1 MLILGGTA
9 WLGRE
14 VAEQAVAAGGR
25 VTCLARGASGNAPAG
40 ADLLAVD
47 RRDPGAYD
55 AVRKQQWDSVIEV
68 SWQPGLVRGALQAL
82 AGATARWTYVSSIS
96 VYAEPD
102 TGELDESA
110 DVVGATGKDAAT
122 IADYAAAKVACEQ
135 AVRSV
140 IGDRAL
146 IARAGLIGG
155 PGDHTDRTGY
165 WPAAAA
171 RDPAGP
177 LLVPDAPDLPVQ
189 VIDARD
195 LARWLLDTAAV
206 GLTGTFDAVGPP
218 VSFHHW
224 VEASRQVA
232 GHAGPVVSAAPSWLL
247 ARGVGEWMGP
257 ESLPLW
263 VAAGDRAVWPGTS
276 ARNAGLPN
284 RPITDMLAD
293 TLEWERARGLDRP
306 RLAGLSI
313 SRSQELLSA
322 LDS

>member
-25 VTCLARGASGNAPAG
+25 VTCLARGASGNAAAG

-55 AVRKQQWDSVIEV
+55 AVRNQQWDSIIEV
-68 SWQPGLVRGALQAL
+68 SWQPGLVRGALHAL
-82 AGATARWTYVSSIS
+82 AGTTAQWTYVSSIS

-102 TGELDESA
+102 AGELDESA
-110 DVVGATGKDAAT
+110 DLVGATEKDEASR
-122 IADYAAAKVACEQ
+122 ADYAAAKVACEL
-135 AVRSV
+135 AVRAA

-171 RDPAGP
+171 RDPGP
-177 LLVPDAPDLPVQ
+177 LLVPNAPDLPVQ
-189 VIDARD
+189 VIDVRD
-195 LARWLLDTAAV
+195 LAGWLLIAAARR
-206 GLTGTFDAVGPP
+206 LTGTFDAVGPP
-218 VSFHHW
+218 VGFRDW
-224 VEASRQVA
+224 VESSRRVA
-232 GHAGPVVSAAPSWLL
+232 GHSGPVVDAEPSWLL
-247 ARGVGEWMGP
+247 AHGVGEWMGP

-263 VAAGDRAVWPGTS
+263 VAAGDRAVWPGTA
-276 ARNAGLPN
+276 ARNAGLRH

-293 TLEWERARGLDRP
+293 TLEWERAQGLDRP
-306 RLAGLSI
+306 RLAGLSN